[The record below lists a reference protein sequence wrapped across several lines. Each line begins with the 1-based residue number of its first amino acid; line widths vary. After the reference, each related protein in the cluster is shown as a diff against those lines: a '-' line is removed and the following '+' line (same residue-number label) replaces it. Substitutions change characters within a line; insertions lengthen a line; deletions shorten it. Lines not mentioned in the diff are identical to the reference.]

1 MTETKE
7 KETEQRPQPLT
18 LKRLLSA
25 LSAILLLLSSLT
37 VTATAMETPEAAEAA
52 GAAKPMKAAEA
63 ADFAEIAGMTES
75 VRVAKTTETAGT
87 PEAVEATDGTESA
100 KSTESTEA
108 PADTKTGAKAIPV
121 VLNGKELAFDTEP
134 EIKNGSL
141 FVPLRSIFEE
151 LGAEVEWSAA
161 RQEAYLTS
169 GSEEICLKVGSAV
182 AIHNTDVTL
191 LTDPPYL
198 KEGRTMIPLRYLGES
213 LGYDVSWDK
222 TARTARIDTSRRA
235 DSGATTP
242 VGEPETPAG
251 DDNASDKP
259 SAGDAT
265 GSDKSPTNLD
275 ELSAG
280 NGKPA
285 SLGEGNALSIL
296 GEAAGIT
303 YNEAIQS
310 GISADSGCKSARL
323 SLKQAQQQLDE
334 FYDLYSLNYT
344 IAIMHSRKDLD
355 LLADWSERNVVVTEE
370 QTAYRIV
377 NAMDEISLKTA
388 GLQQREE
395 ELQWAQKELRLDQ
408 LKYDAGAISRSA
420 LEESRAA
427 VEDAQRQIQAAET
440 ELTGLYIQFF
450 GSIGKDP
457 GEFVSAAEQTV
468 SSVEQVKQ
476 TASSMKQISSVSLVE
491 RTASAASDFSAGA
504 TAFPEPEFSLDYQSV
519 KDSDPEDWYRE
530 IREDDPYLWYLK
542 NSVDNAD
549 FKLQTYEYNVGGKSY
564 TLTQMDLTKAK
575 INYNATEAN
584 LKTTVLSRYNQLLQI
599 EEQIEALKAQRETLR
614 RSIDTMRTLY
624 ENGMQPKQ
632 ALEDLLQ
639 NKRTITYNLLSL
651 QISHCQLRTLYEKPY
666 LAPEYMVSG

>member
-7 KETEQRPQPLT
+7 KETEQRSKPLT

-25 LSAILLLLSSLT
+25 FCAALLLLSSLT
-37 VTATAMETPEAAEAA
+37 VTATAMETPEAAE
-52 GAAKPMKAAEA
+52 PVKAAEA
-63 ADFAEIAGMTES
+63 TE
-75 VRVAKTTETAGT
+75 TTEPPETA
-87 PEAVEATDGTESA
+87 EAI
-100 KSTESTEA
+100 ESTEA
-108 PADTKTGAKAIPV
+108 PAGAETAAASIPV

-151 LGAEVEWSAA
+151 LGAEVEWIAA

-191 LTDPPYL
+191 LTDAPYL

-213 LGYDVSWDK
+213 LGYDVIWDK
-222 TARTARIDTSRRA
+222 TTRTARIDAPRRA
-235 DSGATTP
+235 DSGATA
-242 VGEPETPAG
+242 PAG
-251 DDNASDKP
+251 S
-259 SAGDAT
+259 
-265 GSDKSPTNLD
+265 D

-285 SLGEGNALSIL
+285 SLGEGSAISIL
-296 GEAAGIT
+296 GDTAGIT

-450 GSIGKDP
+450 GSIGKEP
-457 GEFVSAAEQTV
+457 VEFVSAAEQSEQTKQAKQTV
-468 SSVEQVKQ
+468 SP
-476 TASSMKQISSVSLVE
+476 ASP
-491 RTASAASDFSAGA
+491 TASASSAVSVKPVASAAFDFSAGA

-584 LKTTVLSRYNQLLQI
+584 LKTTVLGRYNQLLQI
-599 EEQIEALKAQRETLR
+599 EKQIEALKAQRETLR
-614 RSIDTMRTLY
+614 RNIDTMRTLY

-632 ALEDLLQ
+632 ALEELLQ

-651 QISHCQLRTLYEKPY
+651 QISHSQLRALYEKPY

>member
-25 LSAILLLLSSLT
+25 FCAALLLLSSLT
-37 VTATAMETPEAAEAA
+37 VTATAMETPEAAE
-52 GAAKPMKAAEA
+52 PVKAAEA
-63 ADFAEIAGMTES
+63 TE
-75 VRVAKTTETAGT
+75 TTEPPETA
-87 PEAVEATDGTESA
+87 EAI
-100 KSTESTEA
+100 ESTEA
-108 PADTKTGAKAIPV
+108 PAGAETAAASIPV

-151 LGAEVEWSAA
+151 LGAEVEWIAA

-213 LGYDVSWDK
+213 LDYDVNWDK
-222 TARTARIDTSRRA
+222 TAHTARIDTPNRA
-235 DSGATTP
+235 DSGTTKP
-242 VGEPETPAG
+242 VGEPETPTDDDAG
-251 DDNASDKP
+251 S
-259 SAGDAT
+259 
-265 GSDKSPTNLD
+265 D

-285 SLGEGNALSIL
+285 SLGEGSAISIL
-296 GEAAGIT
+296 GDTAGIT

-355 LLADWSERNVVVTEE
+355 LLTDWSERNVVVTEE

-377 NAMDEISLKTA
+377 SAMDEISLKTA
-388 GLQQREE
+388 DLQQREE

-450 GSIGKDP
+450 GSIGKEP
-457 GEFVSAAEQTV
+457 VEFVSAAEQSEQTKQAKQTV
-468 SSVEQVKQ
+468 SP
-476 TASSMKQISSVSLVE
+476 ASP
-491 RTASAASDFSAGA
+491 TASASSAVSVKPVASAAFDFSAGA

-584 LKTTVLSRYNQLLQI
+584 LKTTVLGRYNQLLQI

-614 RSIDTMRTLY
+614 RNIDTMRTLY

-632 ALEDLLQ
+632 ALEELLQ
-639 NKRTITYNLLSL
+639 NKRTIRYNLLSL
-651 QISHCQLRTLYEKPY
+651 QISHSQLRTLYEKPY

>member
-151 LGAEVEWSAA
+151 LGA
-161 RQEAYLTS
+161 
-169 GSEEICLKVGSAV
+169 
-182 AIHNTDVTL
+182 
-191 LTDPPYL
+191 
-198 KEGRTMIPLRYLGES
+198 
-213 LGYDVSWDK
+213 
-222 TARTARIDTSRRA
+222 

-285 SLGEGNALSIL
+285 SLGEGSALSIL

-476 TASSMKQISSVSLVE
+476 AASSMKQISSVSLVE

-614 RSIDTMRTLY
+614 RNIDTMRTLY

-651 QISHCQLRTLYEKPY
+651 QISHSQLRALYEKPY
-666 LAPEYMVSG
+666 LAPEYLVSG

>member
-25 LSAILLLLSSLT
+25 FCAALLLLSSLT
-37 VTATAMETPEAAEAA
+37 VTATAMETPEAAE
-52 GAAKPMKAAEA
+52 PVKAAEA
-63 ADFAEIAGMTES
+63 TE
-75 VRVAKTTETAGT
+75 TTEPPETA
-87 PEAVEATDGTESA
+87 EAI
-100 KSTESTEA
+100 ESTEA
-108 PADTKTGAKAIPV
+108 PAGAETAAASIPV

-151 LGAEVEWSAA
+151 LGAEVEWIAA

-191 LTDPPYL
+191 LTDAPYL

-213 LGYDVSWDK
+213 LGYDVIWDK
-222 TARTARIDTSRRA
+222 TTRTARIDAPRRA
-235 DSGATTP
+235 DSGATA
-242 VGEPETPAG
+242 PAG
-251 DDNASDKP
+251 S
-259 SAGDAT
+259 
-265 GSDKSPTNLD
+265 D

-285 SLGEGNALSIL
+285 SLGEGSAISIL
-296 GEAAGIT
+296 GDTAGIT

-355 LLADWSERNVVVTEE
+355 LLTDWSERNVVVTEE

-377 NAMDEISLKTA
+377 SAMDEISLKTA
-388 GLQQREE
+388 DLQQREE

-427 VEDAQRQIQAAET
+427 VEDARRQIQAAET

-476 TASSMKQISSVSLVE
+476 TASSMKQTSSVSLVE

-504 TAFPEPEFSLDYQSV
+504 SAFPEPEFSLDYQSV
-519 KDSDPEDWYRE
+519 KDSDPEEWYRE

-584 LKTTVLSRYNQLLQI
+584 LKTTVLGRYNQLLQI
-599 EEQIEALKAQRETLR
+599 EKQIEALKAQRETLR
-614 RSIDTMRTLY
+614 RNIDTMRTLY

-632 ALEDLLQ
+632 ALEELLQ

-651 QISHCQLRTLYEKPY
+651 QISHSQLRALYEKPY

>member
-1 MTETKE
+1 M
-7 KETEQRPQPLT
+7 
-18 LKRLLSA
+18 
-25 LSAILLLLSSLT
+25 
-37 VTATAMETPEAAEAA
+37 
-52 GAAKPMKAAEA
+52 
-63 ADFAEIAGMTES
+63 
-75 VRVAKTTETAGT
+75 
-87 PEAVEATDGTESA
+87 
-100 KSTESTEA
+100 
-108 PADTKTGAKAIPV
+108 
-121 VLNGKELAFDTEP
+121 
-134 EIKNGSL
+134 
-141 FVPLRSIFEE
+141 
-151 LGAEVEWSAA
+151 
-161 RQEAYLTS
+161 
-169 GSEEICLKVGSAV
+169 
-182 AIHNTDVTL
+182 
-191 LTDPPYL
+191 
-198 KEGRTMIPLRYLGES
+198 
-213 LGYDVSWDK
+213 SWVK
-222 TARTARIDTSRRA
+222 TARTARIDAPRRA
-235 DSGATTP
+235 DSGSTEP
-242 VGEPETPAG
+242 VGEPESPAD

-265 GSDKSPTNLD
+265 GSDKSPANLD

-285 SLGEGNALSIL
+285 SLGEGSALSIL
-296 GEAAGIT
+296 GETAGIT

-575 INYNATEAN
+575 INYNATESN

-614 RSIDTMRTLY
+614 RNIDTMRTLY

-651 QISHCQLRTLYEKPY
+651 QISHSQLRALYEKPY
-666 LAPEYMVSG
+666 LAPEYLVSG

>member
-25 LSAILLLLSSLT
+25 FCAALLLLSSLT
-37 VTATAMETPEAAEAA
+37 VTATAMETPEAAE
-52 GAAKPMKAAEA
+52 PVKAAEA
-63 ADFAEIAGMTES
+63 TE
-75 VRVAKTTETAGT
+75 TTEPPETA
-87 PEAVEATDGTESA
+87 EAI
-100 KSTESTEA
+100 ESTEA
-108 PADTKTGAKAIPV
+108 PAGAETAAASIPV

-151 LGAEVEWSAA
+151 LGAEVEWIAA

-191 LTDPPYL
+191 LTDAPYL

-213 LGYDVSWDK
+213 LGYDVIWDK
-222 TARTARIDTSRRA
+222 TTRTARIDAPRRA
-235 DSGATTP
+235 DSGATA
-242 VGEPETPAG
+242 PAG
-251 DDNASDKP
+251 S
-259 SAGDAT
+259 
-265 GSDKSPTNLD
+265 D

-285 SLGEGNALSIL
+285 SLGEGSAISIL
-296 GEAAGIT
+296 GDTAGIT

-427 VEDAQRQIQAAET
+427 VEDARRQIQAAET

-476 TASSMKQISSVSLVE
+476 TASSMKQTSSVSLVE

-504 TAFPEPEFSLDYQSV
+504 SAFPEPEFSLDYQSV
-519 KDSDPEDWYRE
+519 KDSDPEEWYRE

-584 LKTTVLSRYNQLLQI
+584 LKTTVLGRYNQLLQI
-599 EEQIEALKAQRETLR
+599 EKQIEALKAQRETLR
-614 RSIDTMRTLY
+614 RNIDTMRTLY

-632 ALEDLLQ
+632 ALEELLQ

-651 QISHCQLRTLYEKPY
+651 QISHSQLRTLYEKPY

>member
-7 KETEQRPQPLT
+7 KETEQRPQPPT

-25 LSAILLLLSSLT
+25 LCAALLLLSSLT
-37 VTATAMETPEAAEAA
+37 VTATAAE
-52 GAAKPMKAAEA
+52 
-63 ADFAEIAGMTES
+63 
-75 VRVAKTTETAGT
+75 TTETG
-87 PEAVEATDGTESA
+87 AVS
-100 KSTESTEA
+100 
-108 PADTKTGAKAIPV
+108 IYV

-141 FVPLRSIFEE
+141 FVPLRGIFEE
-151 LGAEVEWSAA
+151 LGAEVEWIAA

-191 LTDPPYL
+191 LTDAPCL
-198 KEGRTMIPLRYLGES
+198 KEGRIMIPLRYLGES

-259 SAGDAT
+259 SAGDDASSDESSANGAA
-265 GSDKSPTNLD
+265 GSD

-285 SLGEGNALSIL
+285 SLGEGSALSIL
-296 GEAAGIT
+296 GETAGIT

-388 GLQQREE
+388 DLQQREE

-476 TASSMKQISSVSLVE
+476 TASSMKQTSSVSLVE

-584 LKTTVLSRYNQLLQI
+584 LKTTVLGRYNQLLQI

-614 RSIDTMRTLY
+614 RNIDTMRTLY

-639 NKRTITYNLLSL
+639 NKRTISYNLLSL
-651 QISHCQLRTLYEKPY
+651 QISHSQLRTLYEKPY